1 MKKPLLLLFITIS
14 SIASFGQMAEIG
26 YNTIDVGAEFQW
38 YKDGKF
44 IGLHFAS
51 NAKLHH
57 SIHGEVGYY
66 MAGDPTG
73 AFYNNQNKGGLGLGL
88 GYRYY
93 TMLRPHAFFIGVKA
107 NMFSNKIILNTPTP
121 ESYTSLIF
129 IPAIETGY
137 MFLINHMFFITPTA
151 AVGYKMN
158 LQDAM
163 KVETK
168 KAVGLLGIS
177 TGFKF

>member
-1 MKKPLLLLFITIS
+1 
-14 SIASFGQMAEIG
+14 
-26 YNTIDVGAEFQW
+26 
-38 YKDGKF
+38 
-44 IGLHFAS
+44 
-51 NAKLHH
+51 
-57 SIHGEVGYY
+57 
-66 MAGDPTG
+66 
-73 AFYNNQNKGGLGLGL
+73 
-88 GYRYY
+88 
-93 TMLRPHAFFIGVKA
+93 MLRPHAFFIGVKA

-137 MFLINHMFFITPTA
+137 MFLINDMFFITPTA

>member
-1 MKKPLLLLFITIS
+1 
-14 SIASFGQMAEIG
+14 MAEIG
-26 YNTIDVGAEFQW
+26 YNTTDFGAEFQW

-44 IGLHFAS
+44 IGLHAAV

-57 SIHGEVGYY
+57 SIHGAVGYY

-73 AFYNNQNKGGLGLGL
+73 AFYYNQNKGGVGLGL

-93 TMLRPHAFFIGVKA
+93 TLLRPRAFFIGVKA
-107 NMFSNKIILNTPTP
+107 NLFSNKITLNTQIP
-121 ESYTSLIF
+121 ETYNSLIF
-129 IPAIETGY
+129 IPALETGY
-137 MFLINHMFFITPTA
+137 MFLVNDMFFINPTA
-151 AVGYKMN
+151 AVGYKTN
-158 LQDAM
+158 LQRVM

-177 TGFKF
+177 MGFKI